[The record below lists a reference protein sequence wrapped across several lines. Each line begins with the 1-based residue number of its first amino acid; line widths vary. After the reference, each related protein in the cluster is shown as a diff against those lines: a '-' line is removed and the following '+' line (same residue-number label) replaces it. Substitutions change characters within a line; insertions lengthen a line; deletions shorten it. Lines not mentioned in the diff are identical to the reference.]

1 MKKALYGELS
11 VIGLP
16 GSESFVQ
23 QVDRYLREWRKSGE
37 GETFLSGVECPRFG
51 TGEAKALL
59 HESMRGHDVYLF
71 CDAFNYGVTY
81 EMYGRQVPMSPD
93 DHFANLKRTIAA
105 LAGKARRIS
114 VIMPM
119 LYEGRQHKRSA
130 RESLDCAVML
140 QELDTIGVKNIIT
153 FDAHDPRVQ
162 NSVPFCGFDDVRP
175 TYQML
180 KALVREYP
188 DILLDK
194 EDIVIISPDEGAMG
208 RCMYFSSVLGLD
220 IGMFYKRRDYS
231 KIVNGRNP
239 IVAHEYLGSD
249 LAGKDVI
256 IVDDMISSGDS
267 LIDVALQLKEKGAKR
282 IFNFATFGLFTDGLE
297 KFDRAY
303 EEGVFTRIFTTN
315 LVYQTPELLQRS
327 WYAQVNMCK
336 YVAYIIDTLNHDATI
351 SNLLNPVQRIHKLL
365 DKHKKD
371 QGGQMEMSFGE
382 HKDEQ
387 K

>member
-119 LYEGRQHKRSA
+119 LYEGRQHKRAA

-188 DILLDK
+188 DISLDK

-220 IGMFYKRRDYS
+220 IGMFYKRPDYS
-231 KIVNGRNP
+231 KVVNGRNP

-267 LIDVALQLKEKGAKR
+267 LIDVALRLKEKGAKR